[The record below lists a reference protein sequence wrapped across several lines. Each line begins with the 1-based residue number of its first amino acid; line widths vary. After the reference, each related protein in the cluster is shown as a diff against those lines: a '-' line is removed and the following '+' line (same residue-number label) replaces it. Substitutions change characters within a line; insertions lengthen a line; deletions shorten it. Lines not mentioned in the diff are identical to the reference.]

1 MHETYTSC
9 PNGSTGRKDET
20 VGTYSEYI
28 EGLKKAWI
36 GKSVLFEN
44 EEYTVVDVDYNG
56 SLLIDKKARFTDTT
70 AVGIEMVTA
79 L

>member
-1 MHETYTSC
+1 M
-9 PNGSTGRKDET
+9 
-20 VGTYSEYI
+20 GTYSEYI
-28 EGLKKAWI
+28 ESLKKVWI

-44 EEYTVVDVDYNG
+44 KKYTVVDVDYNG

-70 AVGIEMVTA
+70 AVGIEMVTV

>member
-1 MHETYTSC
+1 MG
-9 PNGSTGRKDET
+9 NF
-20 VGTYSEYI
+20 SEYI
-28 EGLKKAWI
+28 EGLKRAWI

-44 EEYTVVDVDYNG
+44 EEYMVVDVDYNG

-70 AVGIEMVTA
+70 AVGIEMVTV

>member
-1 MHETYTSC
+1 M
-9 PNGSTGRKDET
+9 
-20 VGTYSEYI
+20 GTYSEYI
-28 EGLKKAWI
+28 EGLKKEWI

-44 EEYTVVDVDYNG
+44 KEYTVVDVDYNG

>member
-1 MHETYTSC
+1 M
-9 PNGSTGRKDET
+9 TGRKDET
-20 VGTYSEYI
+20 MSNYSEYI

-44 EEYTVVDVDYNG
+44 EVYTVIDVDYNG